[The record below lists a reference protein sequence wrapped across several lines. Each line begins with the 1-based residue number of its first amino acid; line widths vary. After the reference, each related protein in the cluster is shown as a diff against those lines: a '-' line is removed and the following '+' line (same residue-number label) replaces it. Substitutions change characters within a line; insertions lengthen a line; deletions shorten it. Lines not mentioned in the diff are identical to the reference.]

1 MDAARAWLA
10 SHHPTDTE
18 ERTFQLLG
26 LLWTGADSAVLQKCA
41 RELFESQQPDGG
53 WGDAYSTGEALVA
66 LAGSGSVPVSDRKWR
81 RGIEFLVKTQAQDGT
96 WHVKSRLHPP
106 APLSPNYFESDYPYG
121 HDQFLSAMGASW
133 AVMALAR
140 ALGPAHP
147 AEIPSLVKPSV
158 PSWAEAAIFGSD
170 AGGLDPNAATP
181 FGTTVLMMAAP
192 NAAKMKVLLDH
203 GANPN
208 AVTKDGYS
216 ALLMSAHYSG
226 SGPALQLLLDRGAE
240 LHQPGSL
247 FHAYPLALAA
257 IAGNAEAVTQLHAA
271 GDAVDDIY
279 DYAGL
284 QPAAPLVLISSMDET
299 AVAQALLDAGATVDK
314 PDGDGLT
321 ALQWATLANKTN
333 MARLLIEHGADVN
346 HVDKQGMTALL
357 YAVSIDFG
365 DAEMIDLLKKS
376 GAKQDART
384 REGLTALD
392 LERKYHHSP

>member
-1 MDAARAWLA
+1 M
-10 SHHPTDTE
+10 
-18 ERTFQLLG
+18 
-26 LLWTGADSAVLQKCA
+26 V
-41 RELFESQQPDGG
+41 
-53 WGDAYSTGEALVA
+53 
-66 LAGSGSVPVSDRKWR
+66 
-81 RGIEFLVKTQAQDGT
+81 
-96 WHVKSRLHPP
+96 
-106 APLSPNYFESDYPYG
+106 
-121 HDQFLSAMGASW
+121 ASW

-147 AEIPSLVKPSV
+147 AEVPPLVKPSV
-158 PSWAEAAIFGSD
+158 PSWAEAAIFGSEAD
-170 AGGLDPNAATP
+170 LRRLDPNAATP

-192 NAAKMKVLLDH
+192 NAAKMKLLLDQ

-208 AVTKDGYS
+208 ALTKNGYS
-216 ALLMSAHYSG
+216 ALLMSALYSG
-226 SGPALQLLLDRGAE
+226 SGPAIELLLKRGAE
-240 LHQPGSL
+240 LHHPGAL

-271 GDAVDDIY
+271 GDAGDDIY

-284 QPAAPLVLISSMDET
+284 QPAPPLVLISSMDET
-299 AVAQALLDAGATVDK
+299 AVAQALLNAGAAVDQ

-346 HVDKQGMTALL
+346 HTDKQGMTALL
-357 YAVSIDFG
+357 YAASIDFG
-365 DAEMIDLLKKS
+365 DSQMIDLLLKS

-384 REGLTALD
+384 QEGLTALD